1 MHFEST
7 LQTLQLPYTQVGI
20 PIPEYVWKAWPA
32 GKYRLRGNIN
42 GIPFDLAPR
51 PVAGGA
57 KFLTVGSALRRQ
69 LKLELGA
76 AVQVEYELSDPDLL
90 EVPEALK
97 TALELDE
104 AAMAVW
110 QQYTTG
116 TQRSLSHYVNSVKS
130 NESRINRALE
140 LTENMKAGRYPLPKR
155 KS

>member
-1 MHFEST
+1 MVLST
-7 LQTLQLPYTQVGI
+7 ILLLGSFVAATVDPGRINDPTILAQTDSL
-20 PIPEYVWKAWPA
+20 
-32 GKYRLRGNIN
+32 
-42 GIPFDLAPR
+42 F
-51 PVAGGA
+51 
-57 KFLTVGSALRRQ
+57 
-69 LKLELGA
+69 KL
-76 AVQVEYELSDPDLL
+76 LSDKREL
-90 EVPEALK
+90 E
-97 TALELDE
+97 E